1 MAAVGKAPT
10 EESADQAGRDAIAN
24 TAYSGTAND
33 DEYGQTA
40 TRDEGDAKRV
50 AATEPPP
57 KNDEGKPPTSMT
69 KGRQGEEAPG
79 TAAEA
84 APGSAA
90 EAVPETADEAAKER
104 AAKKAAPSVARATKT
119 KAATKPAPKAMDK
132 APRKR
137 TPGQQEIPVED
148 VANGV
153 INALGNGLGHAIEAS
168 KFAAGG
174 TALAAKVG
182 AKIVGSRVQAGLSTI
197 GGLLKGMAGGNKTQ
211 NRDDR

>member
-1 MAAVGKAPT
+1 
-10 EESADQAGRDAIAN
+10 
-24 TAYSGTAND
+24 
-33 DEYGQTA
+33 
-40 TRDEGDAKRV
+40 
-50 AATEPPP
+50 
-57 KNDEGKPPTSMT
+57 
-69 KGRQGEEAPG
+69 
-79 TAAEA
+79 
-84 APGSAA
+84 
-90 EAVPETADEAAKER
+90 
-104 AAKKAAPSVARATKT
+104 
-119 KAATKPAPKAMDK
+119 MDK

-182 AKIVGSRVQAGLSTI
+182 AKIVGSGVQAGLSTI

-211 NRDDR
+211 NRDDHE